1 MLNKV
6 LVLSATSGNG
16 HVKAAQAIEKAFLEK
31 CCAAKVLHVD
41 ALEYASPFMRNLYAK
56 TYLQMVN
63 QAPTVLGWIY
73 NETDEPWKAEGRRMA
88 FDRLNTFPLARFI
101 NNYDPDLIVCTHF
114 MPASIVSWLKAKG
127 RITAPQAIVVTDFDF
142 HAMWMCRNYEHYF
155 TALDET
161 REHLIQLGA
170 EPNRVS
176 VTGIPIDPVFA
187 QHKDAKAMR
196 AKHGLSQDKAVIMLS
211 AGGFGVGRMQDI
223 LSGLEMMDTPAQ
235 VLALCGKNIK
245 LKKDVAAFAAAHNGR
260 SNVEFVP
267 VGFTNEMD
275 EYMAASDLLIGKPGG
290 LTTSEALAKGLV
302 MVIVNPIPGQE
313 ERNSDHLLE
322 EGASIRCNNLP
333 ALAYKVDRLLADPK
347 RLAAMR
353 ENVARLAHPQAAND
367 IVDVL
372 IKQHNSNVVPLR
384 TSKKT
389 WS

>member
-16 HVKAAQAIEKAFLEK
+16 HVRAAQAIEKAFIEK
-31 CCAAKVLHVD
+31 GGAKEVLHVD

-73 NETDEPWKAEGRRMA
+73 DETDEPWKAERRRMA
-88 FDRLNTFPLARFI
+88 FDRINTFPLARFI
-101 NNYDPDLIVCTHF
+101 DNYDPDLIVCTHF

-127 RITAPQAIVVTDFDF
+127 RITTPQAIVVTDFDL

-170 EPNRVS
+170 EPHRVS
-176 VTGIPIDPVFA
+176 VTGIAIDPVFA
-187 QHKDAKAMR
+187 QHKDAKEMR

-223 LSGLEMMDTPAQ
+223 LNGLENMETPTQ
-235 VLALCGKNIK
+235 VLAMCGKNDK
-245 LKKDVAAFAAAHNGR
+245 LKKEVADFAAGHKGK

-322 EGASIRCNNLP
+322 EGAAIRCNNLP
-333 ALAYKVDRLLADPK
+333 ALSYKVDRLLAEPK
-347 RLAAMR
+347 RLAAIKQ
-353 ENVARLAHPQAAND
+353 NVARLARPQAASH
-367 IVDVL
+367 IVDIL
-372 IKQHNSNVVPLR
+372 IKEHDSNVIPLR
-384 TSKKT
+384 TSKRS